1 MGEYSSKL
9 KRQVALLTVF
19 AHREAIKSFNVI
31 RKNVPNI
38 TLRTLERDIKE
49 LNEAG
54 FMDVKYYKTDRIWH
68 GEVYIPDK
76 APEMSLKRRKDFD
89 NLVHFEYIL
98 FTMKSL
104 EFDEVDNALYKLHQ
118 YQEMYEWWEED
129 DKYGPEPKYD
139 KADLNE
145 DISADKAY
153 FRIFPNAT
161 KADFEKDVRF
171 LCDIGYPIEY
181 SEELNVYYTNYPEQL
196 IA

>member
-1 MGEYSSKL
+1 
-9 KRQVALLTVF
+9 
-19 AHREAIKSFNVI
+19 
-31 RKNVPNI
+31 
-38 TLRTLERDIKE
+38 
-49 LNEAG
+49 
-54 FMDVKYYKTDRIWH
+54 
-68 GEVYIPDK
+68 
-76 APEMSLKRRKDFD
+76 
-89 NLVHFEYIL
+89 
-98 FTMKSL
+98 MKSL

-161 KADFEKDVRF
+161 MADFEKDVRF